1 MAARGSLEES
11 ESRWRYLG
19 MATGGSQD
27 GRASRT
33 SIEEERGKG
42 TRREC
47 GNIVGKGGE
56 YLDLKIVTLNY
67 YPFLRLFPFPPSGQ
81 LTGIMGDHRVTGINH
96 DYRDG

>member
-1 MAARGSLEES
+1 MVVHRE
-11 ESRWRYLG
+11 
-19 MATGGSQD
+19 
-27 GRASRT
+27 RASRKRGVR
-33 SIEEERGKG
+33 ERAENG
-42 TRREC
+42 